1 MPSSSAEPSCTQVTN
16 KTRFP
21 DLASLVQTG
30 HAAGLNMGW
39 YLAGC
44 ACGEASPNFTFSF
57 SFSQEKL
64 AFGRA

>member
-1 MPSSSAEPSCTQVTN
+1 MPSSSAEPPCAQVTN

-44 ACGEASPNFTFSF
+44 ACGEASPNAHF
-57 SFSQEKL
+57 
-64 AFGRA
+64 